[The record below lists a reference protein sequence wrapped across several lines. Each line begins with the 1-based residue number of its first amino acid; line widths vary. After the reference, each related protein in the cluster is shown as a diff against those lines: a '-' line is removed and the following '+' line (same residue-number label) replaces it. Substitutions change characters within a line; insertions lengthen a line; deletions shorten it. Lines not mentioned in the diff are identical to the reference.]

1 MLATENTLLK
11 VHYKYVRLLPKGSCN
26 NFLLKDFEHVFV
38 L

>member
-1 MLATENTLLK
+1 MLATENTLPK
-11 VHYKYVRLLPKGSCN
+11 VHYKNVRLISKGSYK